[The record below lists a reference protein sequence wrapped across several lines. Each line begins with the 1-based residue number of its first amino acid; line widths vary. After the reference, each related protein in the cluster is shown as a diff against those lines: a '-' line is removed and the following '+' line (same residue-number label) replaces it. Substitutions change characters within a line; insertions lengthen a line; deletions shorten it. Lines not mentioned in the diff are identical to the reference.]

1 MNRITTAW
9 LATAL
14 GASVSLAADAPV
26 EVAPGTLVV
35 WRGEGTESCGM
46 EGRSFKPLEGA
57 CWFPVDLLHA
67 EGALEVTRRRAGAV
81 ESRRVRVTAYAYPEE
96 RLTLPDDTHVNL
108 SQENQERA
116 NREAVRLSELWSL
129 GTPVRFGLPLAAPLD
144 PLPEGGRFGQRRIFN
159 GEPRSP
165 HSGIDYPATT
175 GTPVFAAAE
184 GRVVMAE
191 ELFFSGNS
199 VFVDHGDGL
208 ITMYFHLSRILVA
221 AGETVERGQRVGL
234 VGQTGR
240 VTGPHLHFGVRWL
253 GARVDP
259 RLLLGA
265 PSRVSAIP

>member
-1 MNRITTAW
+1 MSART
-9 LATAL
+9 LALCA
-14 GASVSLAADAPV
+14 AFAAVPALAAEAPV
-26 EVAPGTLVV
+26 EVAPGTLVL
-35 WRGEGTESCGM
+35 WRGEQIESCSL
-46 EGRSFKPLEGA
+46 EGRSFQPIDGA
-57 CWFPVDLLHA
+57 CWYPVDLLHA
-67 EGALEVTRRRAGAV
+67 EGDLEVGRRRAGAR

-108 SQENQERA
+108 SAENQERA
-116 NREAVRLSELWSL
+116 NREAARVGALWSL
-129 GTPVRFGLPLAAPLD
+129 ATASRISLPLAPPLD

-175 GTPVFAAAE
+175 GTPVLAA
-184 GRVVMAE
+184 GDGMVVMAE

-199 VFVDHGDGL
+199 VFLDHGDGL

-221 AGETVERGQRVGL
+221 VGDPVESGQRLGL
-234 VGQTGR
+234 VGQSGR

-259 RLLLGA
+259 RLLLGSA
-265 PSRVSAIP
+265 SQVRAIP